1 MVSVVTAPK
10 MQPGFAVDDE
20 IAGGAGIGDYCR
32 NSQGRC
38 LVAQRPAHKHLALK
52 WEFAGGKVEP
62 GESPEAALSRWPSF
76 LHIPSMEG
84 CPNDTNLGDC
94 VGRADVGGL

>member
-1 MVSVVTAPK
+1 MVLQPVHYGLKVSVVTAPK

-38 LVAQRPAHKHLALK
+38 LEYDQR
-52 WEFAGGKVEP
+52 F
-62 GESPEAALSRWPSF
+62 SF
-76 LHIPSMEG
+76 VPQ
-84 CPNDTNLGDC
+84 
-94 VGRADVGGL
+94 